1 MTLCFHAEPFS
12 TCRIHNAPMRLLVP
26 LMLILTAA
34 STMAQAPSRADL
46 QGKTPDQVV
55 AMGRKKWFG
64 YFTTKVGD
72 STAAMSGAER
82 LYGDCLKHSNDKAI
96 VKLPKA
102 RRTLIG
108 RLRVQLYRFDDEVV
122 RLGEILTGGGTMWNP
137 VYAGLQADCEEA
149 VRVFIGKSK
158 PRKTSVEPEEAIG
171 FLDRY
176 LDKVADDIREWGETE
191 YRSVAKAKAKVAL
204 LRKTLS
210 ELEDTASKLHPKGRE
225 WIRAEAARM
234 ATSVQSMTGDV

>member
-1 MTLCFHAEPFS
+1 
-12 TCRIHNAPMRLLVP
+12 MRALLP
-26 LMLILTAA
+26 LLLILSGAA
-34 STMAQAPSRADL
+34 AFAQAPSKADL

-55 AMGRKKWFG
+55 AMGREKWYG
-64 YFTTKVGD
+64 YFTSKVGD

-82 LYGDCLKHSNDKAI
+82 LYGDCLKLINDRII
-96 VKLPKA
+96 VKMPKA
-102 RRTLIG
+102 KRDLIG
-108 RLRVQLYRFDDEVV
+108 RLRVQLYRFDDEAV

-149 VRVFIGKSK
+149 VSVFIGRSK
-158 PRKTSVEPEEAIG
+158 PRKIQVEPEEAIS

-204 LRKTLS
+204 LRKTLQ
-210 ELEDTASKLHPKGRE
+210 ELEETAAKLHPKGRE

-234 ATSVQSMTGDV
+234 ATSVQSMTGDI